1 MNKAVILVLLI
12 CIFCPF
18 VFMIY
23 MKKKLYAKK
32 GILSI
37 MNEKINV
44 ISVIDS
50 NIKARTS
57 FSKQFE
63 MFKWEGDFEQYE
75 VEFCSWLTYDN
86 IIFSKDDYILEIR
99 YNKRDTYEKY
109 LEYLPDTVRLNGKYF
124 FQSSIKRDNKYDLIE
139 DELKDF
145 FEQGKSI
152 NPELFDTK
160 ETLDV
165 LIFGYFSYK
174 RFIEFLKKHFPY
186 FINECRKYSGEPTA
200 KIMDIFKSSN
210 LSVEELE
217 IELKQ
222 AVRNEDY
229 EKAALLR
236 DKIKLLKS

>member
-1 MNKAVILVLLI
+1 
-12 CIFCPF
+12 
-18 VFMIY
+18 
-23 MKKKLYAKK
+23 MKKRLYAKK
-32 GILSI
+32 GTLSI

-44 ISVIDS
+44 VSVIDS
-50 NIKARTS
+50 NIRAKTS

-63 MFKWEGDFEQYE
+63 VFKWEGNFEQYE
-75 VEFCSWLTYDN
+75 VEFSSWLTYDN
-86 IIFSKDDYILEIR
+86 LIFSKDEYILEIR

-109 LEYLPDTVRLNGKYF
+109 LEYLPDTVRLNGKHF
-124 FQSSIKRDNKYDLIE
+124 HQTSIRYDNKYGLIE

-145 FEQGKSI
+145 FEQGKPI
-152 NPELFDTK
+152 NPDLFDTK

-174 RFIEFLKKHFPY
+174 RFIEFLKKHFPN
-186 FINECRKYSGEPTA
+186 FINECRKYSSEPTA

-217 IELKQ
+217 IELKK

-236 DKIKLLKS
+236 DKIKSLKS